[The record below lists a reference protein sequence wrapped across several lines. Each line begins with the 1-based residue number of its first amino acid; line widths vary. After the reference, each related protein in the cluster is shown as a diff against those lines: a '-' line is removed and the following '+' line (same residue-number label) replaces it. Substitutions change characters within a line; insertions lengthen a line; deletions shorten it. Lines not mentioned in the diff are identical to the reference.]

1 MKEQAKEEQR
11 SYIGD
16 DVEINENNFTDYF
29 FDIKN
34 HKPQRGQIMARYSSM
49 AELIKGEEKKYLIK
63 LLTEKDKAISAS
75 QFMKKALL
83 ATEKESVRIPMKIAN
98 DLLSGMDEKKVL
110 NKVYRF
116 QMEVFFYTW
125 PECVP
130 SNDIHW
136 ECVSLKNLDKF
147 LEQAVEQ
154 AFKESEDAS
163 HEKSE

>member
-1 MKEQAKEEQR
+1 MQEEKTQA
-11 SYIGD
+11 YIGD
-16 DVEINENNFTDYF
+16 DVEINETNFTDYF

-63 LLTEKDKAISAS
+63 LLTEKDKAVSAS

-83 ATEKESVRIPMKIAN
+83 ATEKESVRIPIQIAN

-110 NKVYRF
+110 NKVYKF
-116 QMEVFFYTW
+116 QMEAFFYTW

-136 ECVSLKNLDKF
+136 ECVSLRNLDKF
-147 LEQAVEQ
+147 LEQTVEQ
-154 AFKESEDAS
+154 AFKDTEDAN
-163 HEKSE
+163 EKSE